1 MPAER
6 GGAPSLA
13 TTLCDSM
20 DIAGR
25 SRKLSGAETARRN
38 FVAIMSRWENIQDV

>member
-1 MPAER
+1 MPAKR

-20 DIAGR
+20 DIAER
-25 SRKLSGAETARRN
+25 SRKPSGAKSGRRN
-38 FVAIMSRWENIQDV
+38 IVAIMSQMEIIEGM